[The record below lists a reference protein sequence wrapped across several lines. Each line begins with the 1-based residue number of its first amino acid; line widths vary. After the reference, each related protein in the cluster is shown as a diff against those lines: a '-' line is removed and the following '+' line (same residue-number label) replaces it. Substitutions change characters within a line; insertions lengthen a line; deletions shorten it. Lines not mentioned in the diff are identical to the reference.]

1 MCVRMKERERIF
13 VSLMHKY
20 MNVCAYTYLLTITWG
35 IIQIFLLTG
44 MKTPIDS
51 VSVSL
56 SHTQRCS
63 RVSSV
68 NEWMEK
74 VIVDVFNKL
83 NITKWLRGDVVH
95 LFTANR

>member
-20 MNVCAYTYLLTITWG
+20 MNVCAYTYLLTITMG

-56 SHTQRCS
+56 SHTHTDAR
-63 RVSSV
+63 
-68 NEWMEK
+68 
-74 VIVDVFNKL
+74 
-83 NITKWLRGDVVH
+83 
-95 LFTANR
+95 A